1 MSKFADSLLE
11 FWLKIWM
18 VIKPATSIYGTIN
31 FFRSKTFLIIVV
43 VVIALGFGR
52 SCAKVRDLERQN
64 HIKEQNIIALRD
76 TVRMER
82 TKSGTLEATVA
93 GFISSEKDLKK
104 LNADL
109 YKEVKDQKGNVI
121 SLNKIVFQLKQD
133 TSQLRSHI
141 NYLESIMSKPIQIN
155 DSTYCIPWELEYN
168 WNPTNFD
175 IYKGET
181 TIGIAAKKLTPKL
194 LLDNTKTYNEQFDT
208 QFNSSFELKHRR
220 TEILERTTQID
231 LTFGQ
236 EVVDK
241 QLRVFVTTK
250 YPGFT
255 ATSLKGWM
263 VDPNTDPD
271 IKRLM
276 KKKKWIPNTWSV
288 GGGPSFGYNILSGK
302 PYLGIGVNINYN
314 LLQW

>member
-1 MSKFADSLLE
+1 MNKIVNSLLE

-18 VIKPATSIYGTIN
+18 VIKPAISIYGTIN
-31 FFRSKTFLIIVV
+31 FFRSKTFLVIIV

-64 HIKEQNIIALRD
+64 NIKEQNIIALRD

-109 YKEVKDQKGNVI
+109 YKEVKDQKGSVI

-133 TSQLRSHI
+133 TAQLRSRL
-141 NYLESIMSKPIQIN
+141 NYLESVMSQPIQIN
-155 DSTYCIPWELEYN
+155 DSSYN
-168 WNPTNFD
+168 IVWQLNYEWDSINYDEF
-175 IYKGET
+175 IGET
-181 TIGIAAKKLTPKL
+181 TIGITAKQITPLSILMGGKSPI
-194 LLDNTKTYNEQFDT
+194 Y
-208 QFNSSFELKHRR
+208 QFNNTFNELFELTHYNTRL
-220 TEILERTTQID
+220 LERSTQIG

-236 EVVDK
+236 EIVDDR
-241 QLRVFVTTK
+241 LRVFVSTK

-255 ATSLKGWM
+255 AMSMQGWM
-263 VDPNTDPD
+263 IDPNTDPD
-271 IKRLM
+271 IKKLI

-288 GGGPSFGYNILSGK
+288 GGGPSFGYNVLSGK

>member
-1 MSKFADSLLE
+1 MNKFTDSLLE

-18 VIKPATSIYGTIN
+18 VIKPAISIYGTIN
-31 FFRSKTFLIIVV
+31 FFRSKTFLVIVV

-64 HIKEQNIIALRD
+64 NIKEQNIIALRD

-93 GFISSEKDLKK
+93 GYISSEKDLKK
-104 LNADL
+104 LNTDL
-109 YKEVKDQKGNVI
+109 YNEVQDQKGNVI

-133 TSQLRSHI
+133 AAELRKHI
-141 NYLESIMSKPIQIN
+141 NYLESIMSQPIQLN
-155 DSTYCIPWELEYN
+155 DSVYCIPWQLNYV
-168 WNPTNFD
+168 WDSTNFD

-181 TIGIAAKKLTPKL
+181 TIGIVARQSVPLSILKGSKPLIYQF
-194 LLDNTKTYNEQFDT
+194 DNT
-208 QFNSSFELKHRR
+208 FNGLFELKHYN
-220 TEILERTTQID
+220 TEVIERTTQID
-231 LTFGQ
+231 MSFGQ
-236 EVVDK
+236 EIVDDR
-241 QLRVFVTTK
+241 LRVFVTTK

-255 ATSLKGWM
+255 AMSMQGWM
-263 VDPNTDPD
+263 IDPNTDPD
-271 IKRLM
+271 IKKLM

-288 GGGPSFGYNILSGK
+288 GGGPSFGYNVLTGK

>member
-1 MSKFADSLLE
+1 MSKITDSLLE
-11 FWLKIWM
+11 FWLRIWM
-18 VIKPATSIYGTIN
+18 VIKPAISIYGTIN
-31 FFRSKTFLIIVV
+31 FFRSKTFLVIVV

-64 HIKEQNIIALRD
+64 NIKEQNIIALND

-109 YKEVKDQKGNVI
+109 YKEVQDQKGSVI
-121 SLNKIVFQLKQD
+121 SLNKIVLQLKQD
-133 TSQLRSHI
+133 TSQLRSRL
-141 NYLESIMSKPIQIN
+141 NYLESVMSHPIQIN
-155 DSTYCIPWELEYN
+155 DSTYNITWQLNYEWDSINYDEY
-168 WNPTNFD
+168 
-175 IYKGET
+175 IGET
-181 TIGIAAKKLTPKL
+181 TIGISAKQAVPLSILKGSKPLIYQF
-194 LLDNTKTYNEQFDT
+194 DNT
-208 QFNSSFELKHRR
+208 FNGLFELTHYNTRL
-220 TEILERTTQID
+220 LERSTQIG

-236 EVVDK
+236 EIVDDR
-241 QLRVFVTTK
+241 LRVFVTTK

-255 ATSLKGWM
+255 AMSMQGWM
-263 VDPNTDPD
+263 IDPNTDPD
-271 IKRLM
+271 IKKLM

-288 GGGPSFGYNILSGK
+288 GGGPSFGYNVLSGK